1 MGRLAAIAVFVVV
14 VLTTGAFKFGPSAA
28 AAPEQET
35 LCDDSSAPVNGDVSG
50 NLEVE
55 ENAVC
60 HIHGWTISGD
70 VKVEKGAK
78 LFTRDGTHITGSV
91 KADHPQQVNIE
102 AQTSIGGSFNVD
114 GTNKGAFGGFIC
126 GSQVGGNVSLEGLKS
141 GSWVIGETSDPQQES
156 SQFDGYDYS
165 GGGSFDPDLFCELP
179 NTISG
184 SVKITKSDDANRLEV
199 GFNRITGNV
208 TISHNDVVNE
218 TIEVES
224 NTIGGNLACKD
235 NEWDMG
241 TPPITN
247 NGQGNDA
254 QSNTVSGTETGQCA
268 GL

>member
-14 VLTTGAFKFGPSAA
+14 VLATAGFKSAPSTLSKTA
-28 AAPEQET
+28 EQET
-35 LCDDSSAPVNGDVSG
+35 LCDDTSSPVNGDVTG

-55 ENAVC
+55 ENTVC
-60 HIHGWTISGD
+60 HINGFIISGD

-78 LFTRDGTHITGSV
+78 LFTRPGTIITGSV
-91 KADHPQQVNIE
+91 NADHPQQVNIE
-102 AQTSIGGSFNVD
+102 DRTNIRGSFKVD

-126 GSQVGGNVSLEGLKS
+126 GSQVGGDVSLEGLKS

-156 SQFDGYDYS
+156 SPFDGYDYP
-165 GGGSFDPDLFCELP
+165 GPDPDLTCESP

-199 GFNRITGNV
+199 GFNTITGNV
-208 TISHNDVVNE
+208 TISHNDMVNE
-218 TIEVES
+218 YIEVES
-224 NTIGGNLACKD
+224 NKIGGNLSCKD

-241 TPPITN
+241 TPAISN
-247 NGQGNDA
+247 NT
-254 QSNTVSGTETGQCA
+254 QSNTVTGTSSGQCA

>member
-14 VLTTGAFKFGPSAA
+14 VLTTGAFKFGPSASA
-28 AAPEQET
+28 AAEQET
-35 LCDDSSAPVNGDVSG
+35 LCDDTSAPVNGNVTG

-78 LFTRDGTHITGSV
+78 LFTRDGTNITGSV
-91 KADHPQQVNIE
+91 EADHPQQVNIE

-126 GSQVGGNVSLEGLKS
+126 GSQVGENVSLEGLKS
-141 GSWVIGETSDPQQES
+141 GTWDIGETSNPQQES
-156 SQFDGYDYS
+156 SPFDGYDYP
-165 GGGSFDPDLFCELP
+165 GPDPDLTCETP
-179 NTISG
+179 NTIG
-184 SVKITKSDDANRLEV
+184 GWVKITKSDDANRLEV
-199 GFNRITGNV
+199 GFNRISGNV

-218 TIEVES
+218 YIEVES

-241 TPPITN
+241 TPAISN
-247 NGQGNDA
+247 NT
-254 QSNTVSGTETGQCA
+254 QSNTVTGTSSGQCA
-268 GL
+268 GF

>member
-14 VLTTGAFKFGPSAA
+14 ILATAGFKSAPSTLSKTA
-28 AAPEQET
+28 EQET
-35 LCDDSSAPVNGDVSG
+35 LCDDTSSPVNGDVTG

-60 HIHGWTISGD
+60 HIHGFTISGD

-102 AQTSIGGSFNVD
+102 SHSTIDGSFNVD

-126 GSQVGGNVSLEGLKS
+126 GSYVGGNVSLEGLKS
-141 GSWVIGETSDPQQES
+141 GTWVIGEPKQGES
-156 SQFDGYDYS
+156 GQFEGYDYS
-165 GGGSFDPDLFCELP
+165 GGPSGTDPDLTCMSSNE
-179 NTISG
+179 IVG
-184 SVKITKSDDANRLEV
+184 SVKITKSDDVARLELAAN
-199 GFNRITGNV
+199 GIGGNV

-218 TIEVES
+218 FIEVEQNFIAGS
-224 NTIGGNLACKD
+224 LSCRD

-241 TPPITN
+241 TPAVANGGETN
-247 NGQGNDA
+247 N
-254 QSNTVSGTETGQCA
+254 VLGTKSGQCA
-268 GL
+268 SL

>member
-1 MGRLAAIAVFVVV
+1 MGRLAAVAVFVVV
-14 VLTTGAFKFGPSAA
+14 VLATAGFKSAPSTLSKTA
-28 AAPEQET
+28 EQET
-35 LCDDSSAPVNGDVSG
+35 LCDDTSSPVNGDVTG

-91 KADHPQQVNIE
+91 NADHPQQVNIE
-102 AQTSIGGSFNVD
+102 AQTTIGGSFTVD

-126 GSQVGGNVSLEGLKS
+126 GSSVGGNITLEGLKS
-141 GSWVIGETSDPQQES
+141 GTWDIGETSNAQQES
-156 SQFDGYDYS
+156 SPFDGYDYS
-165 GGGSFDPDLFCELP
+165 GGGSGDPDLTCESP

-184 SVKITKSDDANRLEV
+184 SVQITKSDDANRLEV
-199 GFNRITGNV
+199 GFNTISGSV

-218 TIEVES
+218 YIEVEL
-224 NTIGGNLACKD
+224 NTIGGNLSCKG

-241 TPPITN
+241 TPAISN
-247 NGQGNDA
+247 NT
-254 QSNTVSGTETGQCA
+254 QSNTVTGTSSGQCA